1 MRNMND
7 KNNIHNNY
15 YYLKLENMNNY
26 WKNKELKNDI
36 TNENIYQ
43 FIGKKKGKYSIS
55 EISKNS
61 NSTCN
66 TNNNIYINYNNNN
79 NNNNNNMYN
88 NYNNN
93 IYNNYNN
100 NMYNK
105 HNNRNIKY
113 KGYKFKQNYH
123 IYSNINISRNINYNY
138 PSENKKVTNEY
149 NKYDFDNL
157 EKRECNI
164 INDESY
170 KIEDTTD
177 MENDILYIH
186 NNSLPS
192 HQSTINNNTQ
202 ELYHINN
209 YNNNIYFYEPCE
221 KDNFLDSSIKD
232 IYFDIYSNDTS
243 ENIKNKT
250 NDIISFNEKG
260 NKYEENINISNN
272 THEYKTF
279 VNDDKQLLLEHIKR
293 LEYQNN
299 IFLNNM
305 LNMYYVCIDYI
316 KLQDDK
322 IKKHEQVINSQKEF
336 ISNLK
341 KKLSSNDDTN
351 VAYNININHI
361 NNYKHVTK

>member
-7 KNNIHNNY
+7 KNNIHSNY
-15 YYLKLENMNNY
+15 YYLKLESMKND

-36 TNENIYQ
+36 TNESIYQ
-43 FIGKKKGKYSIS
+43 FIDKKKKNYSSS
-55 EISKNS
+55 EMSKNS
-61 NSTCN
+61 YSTCN
-66 TNNNIYINYNNNN
+66 TNNNIYINH
-79 NNNNNNMYN
+79 NNNNMYN

-93 IYNNYNN
+93 NIYNNYNN
-100 NMYNK
+100 NTYNN
-105 HNNRNIKY
+105 HINRNINK

-123 IYSNINISRNINYNY
+123 TYSDINILRNKNYYY
-138 PSENKKVTNEY
+138 PFENEKVTNEY
-149 NKYDFDNL
+149 YKYDFVNS
-157 EKRECNI
+157 EKREYNI

-170 KIEDTTD
+170 KIEDKTD
-177 MENDILYIH
+177 MDNDILYIH
-186 NNSLPS
+186 NNSLHN
-192 HQSTINNNTQ
+192 HQPTINNNTQ
-202 ELYHINN
+202 ELYHNNN
-209 YNNNIYFYEPCE
+209 YYNNIYFYEPCE
-221 KDNFLDSSIKD
+221 KDNYLDSSIKD
-232 IYFDIYSNDTS
+232 IYFDIYSNDTN

-250 NDIISFNEKG
+250 NDIIDVNEKC
-260 NKYEENINISNN
+260 NKYEENINISNDA
-272 THEYKTF
+272 HEYKTF
-279 VNDDKQLLLEHIKR
+279 VNDDKQLLLDHIKR

-341 KKLSSNDDTN
+341 KKLSSNDNTN
-351 VAYNININHI
+351 IAYNLNINHI

>member
-1 MRNMND
+1 MND
-7 KNNIHNNY
+7 KNNVHNNY
-15 YYLKLENMNNY
+15 YYLKLENVNNG
-26 WKNKELKNDI
+26 WRNKELKNDI

-43 FIGKKKGKYSIS
+43 FIGKKKKNYSSS
-55 EISKNS
+55 EMSKNS
-61 NSTCN
+61 YSTCN

-79 NNNNNNMYN
+79 NMYN

-93 IYNNYNN
+93 IYKNL
-100 NMYNK
+100 
-105 HNNRNIKY
+105 NNRNINY

-123 IYSNINISRNINYNY
+123 TNAYVNISKNRNYYY
-138 PSENKKVTNEY
+138 PSESKKLTNEY

-157 EKRECNI
+157 EKRECKI

-170 KIEDTTD
+170 KIEETTD
-177 MENDILYIH
+177 MENDMLYIH
-186 NNSLPS
+186 NDSLPS
-192 HQSTINNNTQ
+192 HQPTINNNTQ
-202 ELYHINN
+202 KLYHINN

-221 KDNFLDSSIKD
+221 KDNYLDSSIKD

-243 ENIKNKT
+243 ENIKNET
-250 NDIISFNEKG
+250 NDIINVDQKG
-260 NKYEENINISNN
+260 NKYEENNINISNN

-279 VNDDKQLLLEHIKR
+279 VNDDKQLLLDHIKR

-322 IKKHEQVINSQKEF
+322 IKEHEQVINSQKEF

-341 KKLSSNDDTN
+341 KQLSSNDNTN

-361 NNYKHVTK
+361 NKYKHVTK